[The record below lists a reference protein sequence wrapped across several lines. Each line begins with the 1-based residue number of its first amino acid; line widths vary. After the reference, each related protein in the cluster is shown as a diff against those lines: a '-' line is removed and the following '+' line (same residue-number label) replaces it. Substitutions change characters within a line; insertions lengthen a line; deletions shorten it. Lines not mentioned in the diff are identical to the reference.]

1 MKDIDARVRYIY
13 KYQADPSHVFDNRQN
28 KKTEL
33 VGAIWIQIGSTRT
46 KVKHRR
52 SMKQRLKIFLRRN

>member
-13 KYQADPSHVFDNRQN
+13 KYQVDPSHVFDNRQN

-33 VGAIWIQIGSTRT
+33 VRTIWIQTGSTRR
-46 KVKHRR
+46 KIKHRR
-52 SMKQRLKIFLRRN
+52 CMKQRLKIFLTRN